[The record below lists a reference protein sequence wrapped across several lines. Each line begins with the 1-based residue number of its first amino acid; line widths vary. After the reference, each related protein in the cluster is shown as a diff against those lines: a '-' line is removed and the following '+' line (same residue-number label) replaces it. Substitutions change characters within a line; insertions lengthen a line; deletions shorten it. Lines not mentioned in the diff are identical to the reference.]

1 MSFVCQAL
9 RRMPMMV
16 YELTSTTNEN
26 AQRVEGS
33 GEYVMPVIVGS
44 MPKYRNMT
52 KRPY

>member
-1 MSFVCQAL
+1 
-9 RRMPMMV
+9 MPMMV